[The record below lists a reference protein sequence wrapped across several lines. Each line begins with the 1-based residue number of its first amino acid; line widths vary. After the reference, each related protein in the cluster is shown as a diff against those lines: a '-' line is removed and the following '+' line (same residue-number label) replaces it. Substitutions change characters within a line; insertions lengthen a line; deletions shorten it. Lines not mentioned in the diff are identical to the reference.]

1 MRSNIKNPYTR
12 EHVKVILLVQP
23 VTFYRAVISVQVH
36 RELGSLHWKGRLFS
50 GLPDKQQI
58 TSFFYLISFPKHAF
72 CKLLPARI
80 IKWKLLCFDKC
91 GVKLAMLQNIP

>member
-36 RELGSLHWKGRLFS
+36 RELGSPHWKGRLFS

-58 TSFFYLISFPKHAF
+58 TSFFLYDFLPKT
-72 CKLLPARI
+72 
-80 IKWKLLCFDKC
+80 CFLRVVTSKNN
-91 GVKLAMLQNIP
+91 KMEIALF